1 MEILRGISVSPG
13 IAIAEAVVLD
23 AEEYRIPRRFTGLEE
38 VDEQCDIIVRA
49 FAASIE
55 ELTAQRTEL
64 HGHVGQDAADI
75 FNWHLGV
82 LQAPQIREQITELI
96 REKRYAAAYATS
108 IVMRTYQRRFLK
120 MQDRLLAERVRD
132 VQDIERRLLRHILGE
147 TREDLAHLTRP
158 VAIVAH
164 DLSPSRTAQLS
175 KAQVVGVALDVG
187 GAASHTAILL
197 RGLGRPAVLGVKDLS
212 SHISGGDTIIIDGA
226 NGLVVVAPDEPT
238 LAQYRSQQ
246 QTYVRIRDEL
256 GALRDLPA
264 VTQDGATFKLLAN
277 IEFPHEVPVC
287 LEQGADGVGL
297 YRTEFLYL
305 REGGEP
311 SEEEQYEAYREAI
324 ESAGGKPVTIR
335 TFDLGADKYTQEKS
349 FEAEPNPMLGLRSIR
364 YSLQRLDMFKVQL
377 RAILRASTAGPVR
390 LMFPLIIS
398 LMEYRQARMVL
409 HDAMEDLD
417 DMGVPFRRDIVTGI
431 MVETPAAAIQ
441 CRDFAREVG
450 FVSIGTNDLVQYLL
464 AVDRGNERVS
474 RFYTAAH
481 PAVLRVIHD
490 VIRTCKKAGVDC
502 SLCGETA
509 GEPLYTMLLAGL
521 GLRSFS
527 MAPHNI
533 PEVKKLLRM
542 CTVKQMERVA
552 RRALS
557 FETERQVVNYL
568 RSQTKKMLPDDPI

>member
-23 AEEYRIPRRFTGLEE
+23 AEEYRIPRRLIAAGESE
-38 VDEQCDIIVRA
+38 DQCAIIDRA
-49 FAASIE
+49 FATSIE
-55 ELTAQRTEL
+55 ELIVQRDEL
-64 HGHVGQDAADI
+64 HGQLGQDAGDI
-75 FNWHLGV
+75 FNWHVGV
-82 LQAPQIREQITELI
+82 LKSPQISEQIKELI
-96 REKRYAAAYATS
+96 RNKNHAAAYATS
-108 IVMRTYQRRFLK
+108 IVMRTYQRRFQQ
-120 MQDRLLAERVRD
+120 MNDPLLAERVRD

-164 DLSPSRTAQLS
+164 DLSPSQTAQLS
-175 KAQVVGVALDVG
+175 RAKVVGVALDLG

-197 RGLGRPAVLGVKDLS
+197 RGIGRPAVVGVTDLS
-212 SHISGGDTIIIDGA
+212 SHVSGGDTVIIDGV
-226 NGLVVVAPDEPT
+226 NGLVVVAPDAPT
-238 LAQYRSQQ
+238 LEQYRAQQ
-246 QTYVRIRDEL
+246 QTYIRIRDEL
-256 GALRDLPA
+256 ATLRDLPA
-264 VTQDGATFKLLAN
+264 VSEDGTRFQLLAN
-277 IEFPHEVPVC
+277 IEFPEEVPVC

-305 REGGEP
+305 RSEREP
-311 SEEEQYEAYREAI
+311 TEEEQYAAYREAV
-324 ESAGGKPVTIR
+324 AAAKGKPVTVR
-335 TFDLGADKYTQEKS
+335 TFDLGADKYTQEKF

-377 RAILRASTAGPVR
+377 RAILRASIEGPVR

-398 LMEYRQARMVL
+398 LMEYRQAKMVL
-409 HDAMEDLD
+409 HDAMEDLSEQGIPYNAE
-417 DMGVPFRRDIVTGI
+417 MATGI
-431 MVETPAAAIQ
+431 MVETPASAIQ
-441 CRDFAREVG
+441 CRDFVKEVG
-450 FVSIGTNDLVQYLL
+450 FVSIGTNDLIQYLL

-490 VIRTCKKAGVDC
+490 VIRTCQKAGVEC

-533 PEVKKLLRM
+533 PEVKKILRL
-542 CTVKQMERVA
+542 CSLKQMERVA

-557 FETERQVVNYL
+557 FETERQVVNHL
-568 RSQTKKMLPDDPI
+568 RSQIRKILPDDPI